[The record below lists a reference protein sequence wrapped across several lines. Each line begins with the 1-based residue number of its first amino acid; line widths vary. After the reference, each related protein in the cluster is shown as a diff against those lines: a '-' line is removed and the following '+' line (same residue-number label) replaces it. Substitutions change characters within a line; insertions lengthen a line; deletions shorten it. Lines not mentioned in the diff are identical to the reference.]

1 MTGRWRYFVP
11 NAVTCGSLALGL
23 YAIERAIRGQVV
35 EGAWWNL
42 LCVGTDKLDGAA
54 AKWLDAGSAFGVQ
67 LDSLA
72 DLVSFGVAP
81 AALLYAF
88 YSARG
93 WPELPLSALC
103 ALWVIAAA
111 LRLAR
116 FNLLPAAPE
125 YRGTPST
132 MAAGMLLTGFLAA
145 LKYAVAVDGVP
156 LFLVVGAAGML
167 SPLRV
172 PKLGKTRHT
181 ATSGILL
188 LLVVSG
194 LVCGVLRIYP
204 EFLFACGVI
213 WLGVSLYKEIRR
225 SRGQNGADQF

>member
-1 MTGRWRYFVP
+1 MTVRWRYLVP

-23 YAIERAIRGQVV
+23 YAIERAIRGHVV
-35 EGAWWNL
+35 EGVWWNL
-42 LCVGTDKLDGAA
+42 LCVGTDKLDGAT

-81 AALLYAF
+81 AVLIFAF

-93 WPELPLSALC
+93 WPQLPLFALG
-103 ALWVIAAA
+103 AVWLIAAA

-116 FNLLPAAPE
+116 FNLAAPAAE

-145 LKYAVAVDGVP
+145 LKWGVAVDQAP
-156 LFLVVGAAGML
+156 LLMLAGAAGML

-172 PKLGKTRHT
+172 PKLGRTRH
-181 ATSGILL
+181 AVTSGILL

-204 EFLFACGVI
+204 DFLFACGLI
-213 WLGVSLYKEIRR
+213 WLGVSVVHSLR
-225 SRGQNGADQF
+225 